1 MSEQLLIHPYDLPL
15 RRPWES
21 AKGRFARRYGF
32 MIEVRSES
40 LRGFGDCAPLPEAG
54 TETLEQAEQQLPEL
68 QERLRGTKP
77 ESLMEEIGSELDALP
92 ATRFALECALLDLIS
107 KRARVSLRR
116 HLSAAARD
124 RLPVNIAAGPLASVT
139 AEAAREYYDQG
150 FHVLKIKVGIEDPA
164 IELERLAEL
173 FELIPP
179 DLGLRLD
186 ANGAWSFD
194 QAKSMVDALARL
206 PIESLEEPLR
216 EPTSEQLAELQSG
229 IPFPLARDESLR
241 RRLDA
246 ETDMTSLGV
255 RRLVLKPAVLG
266 GLQRTLDVAR
276 AATDAGMEVVI
287 TSLIET
293 AAGLWPTAQLAAA
306 TRSSIPH
313 GLSTSD
319 WLAQDLGSAPVLK
332 DGFIQLPLCAGSGFT
347 PTPDAKTSL

>member
-1 MSEQLLIHPYDLPL
+1 MSERLLIHPYDLPL

-32 MIEVRSES
+32 MVQVRSETFS
-40 LRGFGDCAPLPEAG
+40 GFGDCAPLPDAG
-54 TETLEQAEQQLPEL
+54 TEELEQAEQQLPEL

-77 ESLMEEIGSELDALP
+77 ESMMEEIGSDLDAFP
-92 ATRFALECALLDLIS
+92 ATRFALECALLDLIG

-116 HLSAAARD
+116 YLSTTARD

-139 AEAAREYYDQG
+139 AETIRGYYEQG
-150 FHVLKIKVGIEDPA
+150 FRVLKIKVGIEEPET
-164 IELERLAEL
+164 ELERLMDL
-173 FELIPP
+173 FQLIPP
-179 DLGLRLD
+179 DVGLRLD

-194 QAKSMVDALARL
+194 QAKTVVDRLARL

-216 EPTSEQLAELQSG
+216 DPTSEQLAELQSG
-229 IPFPLARDESLR
+229 TPFPIARDESLR
-241 RRLDA
+241 RQLDT
-246 ETDMTSLGV
+246 ETDMASLGV
-255 RRLVLKPAVLG
+255 RRLILKPAVIG
-266 GLQRTLDVAR
+266 GLRRTLDVAR

-313 GLSTSD
+313 GLSTSY
-319 WLAQDLGSAPVLK
+319 WLAQDLGSAPTLK
-332 DGFIQLPLCAGSGFT
+332 DGFIQLPLSAGSGFA
-347 PTPDAKTSL
+347 PMPDAKPEL